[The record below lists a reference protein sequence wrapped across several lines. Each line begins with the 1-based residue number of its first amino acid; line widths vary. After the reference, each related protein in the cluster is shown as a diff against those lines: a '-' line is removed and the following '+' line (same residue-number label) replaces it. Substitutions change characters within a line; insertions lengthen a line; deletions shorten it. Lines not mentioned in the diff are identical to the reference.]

1 MYPDLSYILH
11 SLIGTEPD
19 NAASIV
25 KTFGLFLVL
34 AILFASWLLN
44 LEFKRKEK
52 EGIFK
57 PVKAKMI
64 IGEQP
69 QIGEILT
76 NALLGFFLL
85 FKAVYAYQNFDT
97 FKDDPASVILSLDGT
112 LWAGIVGAVLFGALK
127 YWDKKRLALDKP
139 QEKMINI
146 YPHDRIGDIT
156 IFAAISGIVG
166 AKVFAMIEDLDLVF
180 DGVLTWSQFFSNF
193 FSGSGMA
200 IYGGLIF
207 GVIFSYFY
215 LKRINVPAIHAF
227 DAVAPALMFSYG
239 IGRLGCH
246 FSGDGDWGI
255 PIEKYNE
262 AGELVYKFEK
272 PGFMNILPDWLW
284 GFDYPHNVIDEGS
297 RMADCAW
304 RYCHKLDGIV
314 FPTSIYEF
322 WMAMA
327 LGGLLWSLRKRI
339 KIPGLLF
346 FIYVLLNGI
355 ERFFIEKIRVNEK
368 YDVFGIQSTQAEVIA
383 VVLMIIG
390 IIGIIIV
397 RARSKTNAA

>member
-11 SLIGTEPD
+11 ALIGTEPD
-19 NAASIV
+19 NWTSIV

-34 AILFASWLLN
+34 SILTAAWLLN

-57 PVKAKMI
+57 PLKAKMI
-64 IGEQP
+64 SGEQP
-69 QIGEILT
+69 QIGEIVS
-76 NALLGFFLL
+76 NAVMGFLL
-85 FKAVYAYQNFDT
+85 FFKAVYAYQNFEF
-97 FKDDPASVILSLDGT
+97 FKEDPASVILSLDGT
-112 LWAGIVGAVLFGALK
+112 LWAGILGALIFGGLK

-139 QEKMINI
+139 KETMVDI

-156 IFAAISGIVG
+156 IFAAISGIIG

-180 DGVLTWSQFFSNF
+180 SGQLSTGQFLSNF

-215 LKRINVPAIHAF
+215 LKRIKVPPIHAF
-227 DAVAPALMFSYG
+227 DAVAPALMFTYG
-239 IGRLGCH
+239 LGRLGCH

-262 AGELVYKFEK
+262 AGELVYKFDK

-284 GFDYPHNVIDEGS
+284 GFNYPHNVIDEGS
-297 RMADCAW
+297 RIADCTW
-304 RYCHKLDGIV
+304 RYCQQLDSLV

-322 WMAMA
+322 WMAMI
-327 LGGLLWSLRKRI
+327 LGGFLWSIRKKI
-339 KIPGLLF
+339 KVPGLLF
-346 FIYVLLNGI
+346 SIYVLLNGI
-355 ERFFIEKIRVNEK
+355 ERFCIEKIRVNEK
-368 YDVFGIQSTQAEVIA
+368 YDIFGMQSTQAEVIA
-383 VVLMIIG
+383 VVLILVGLIG
-390 IIGIIIV
+390 CGIFWS
-397 RARSKTNAA
+397 RRNK

>member
-11 SLIGTEPD
+11 ALIGTEPD
-19 NAASIV
+19 NWTSIV

-34 AILFASWLLN
+34 AILFAAWLMN
-44 LEFKRKEK
+44 KEFIRKEK

-64 IGEQP
+64 VGEAP
-69 QIGEILT
+69 TVSDVLG
-76 NALLGFFLL
+76 NALMGFILL
-85 FKAVYAYQNFDT
+85 FKAVYAYLNFDL
-97 FKDDPASVILSLDGT
+97 FKNDPASVILSLDGT
-112 LWAGIVGAVLFGALK
+112 LWAGILGALVFGGLK

-139 QEKMINI
+139 IEKTVDIF
-146 YPHDRIGDIT
+146 PHERVGDIT
-156 IFAAISGIVG
+156 IFAAVSGIIG
-166 AKVFAMIEDLDLVF
+166 AKVFAMLEDLDLVF
-180 DGVLTWSQFFSNF
+180 SGQLSWGQYFSNF

-207 GVIFSYFY
+207 GVLFCYFY
-215 LKRINVPAIHAF
+215 LRRIKVQPIHAF
-227 DAVAPALMFSYG
+227 DAVAPSLMFSYG

-255 PIEKYNE
+255 PVEKYNE
-262 AGELVYKFEK
+262 AGELLYKIDK
-272 PGFMNILPDWLW
+272 PGFMNIFPDWLW
-284 GFDYPHNVIDEGS
+284 AFDYPHNVIDEGK
-297 RMADCAW
+297 RIADCTW
-304 RYCHKLDGIV
+304 RYCQQLESAV

-327 LGGLLWSLRKRI
+327 IGGFLWSIRKKI

-346 FIYVLLNGI
+346 FIYVFLNGV

-383 VVLMIIG
+383 VVLMLLGLIG
-390 IIGIIIV
+390 IGYLW
-397 RARSKTNAA
+397 RKKGN